1 MQRLA
6 DSRGPAAR
14 PVIASAGELAPL
26 VRGTAR
32 AHSRGSVFM
41 ALPPGPRRRGSKPGL
56 LVATSM
62 GSALEGVAIRGE
74 WPHIAVTRVRPPSRT
89 TLLPGC
95 GNGPKNGPKTPYGA
109 YRAILVPVRFR
120 GADLLGVSGSVEHPG
135 RIVLTSLSLRPVS
148 PSTTVTG
155 SYSAAAQSGTVGRC
169 CLRCRETAG
178 QPLTFPTSPPP
189 RRLRLLVPPHATRTG
204 IAKKPTRRA
213 RRLIRLV
220 IEFCPRRK
228 CWMIDIGG

>member
-1 MQRLA
+1 MSRFGAYAGNVVRRCTLPPCPLAGTGRASPARKVITAVSAATSSHGRRPLPSDPGFPCSPRPWFPAGYRRRPRVRVMQRRLA
-6 DSRGPAAR
+6 GSRC
-14 PVIASAGELAPL
+14 SAGHRLGRRAGAPGQGHRPSPQPRIGL
-26 VRGTAR
+26 HGTA
-32 AHSRGSVFM
+32 
-41 ALPPGPRRRGSKPGL
+41 PGPRRRGSKPGL

-135 RIVLTSLSLRPVS
+135 RIVLTSLSLRPVYL
-148 PSTTVTG
+148 P
-155 SYSAAAQSGTVGRC
+155 QR
-169 CLRCRETAG
+169 
-178 QPLTFPTSPPP
+178 
-189 RRLRLLVPPHATRTG
+189 
-204 IAKKPTRRA
+204 
-213 RRLIRLV
+213 
-220 IEFCPRRK
+220 
-228 CWMIDIGG
+228 

>member
-1 MQRLA
+1 MHATTVSTGRYGTSFSREEGHHRCERCHLVTRTAALAFRSRIPLFSSAVVPGRIPASTSGPGHAAPRRLA
-6 DSRGPAAR
+6 GSRC
-14 PVIASAGELAPL
+14 SAGHRLGRRAGAPGQGHRPSPQPRIGL
-26 VRGTAR
+26 HGTA
-32 AHSRGSVFM
+32 
-41 ALPPGPRRRGSKPGL
+41 PGPRRRGSKPGL

-135 RIVLTSLSLRPVS
+135 RIVLTSLSLRPVYL
-148 PSTTVTG
+148 P
-155 SYSAAAQSGTVGRC
+155 QR
-169 CLRCRETAG
+169 
-178 QPLTFPTSPPP
+178 
-189 RRLRLLVPPHATRTG
+189 
-204 IAKKPTRRA
+204 
-213 RRLIRLV
+213 
-220 IEFCPRRK
+220 
-228 CWMIDIGG
+228 

>member
-1 MQRLA
+1 MHATTVSTGRYGTSFSREEGHHRCERRHLVTRTAALAFRSRIPPVLLGRGSRPDTGVDLGSGSCSA
-6 DSRGPAAR
+6 DSRGPAAQ

-135 RIVLTSLSLRPVS
+135 RIVLTSLSLRPVYL
-148 PSTTVTG
+148 P
-155 SYSAAAQSGTVGRC
+155 QR
-169 CLRCRETAG
+169 
-178 QPLTFPTSPPP
+178 
-189 RRLRLLVPPHATRTG
+189 
-204 IAKKPTRRA
+204 
-213 RRLIRLV
+213 
-220 IEFCPRRK
+220 
-228 CWMIDIGG
+228 

>member
-1 MQRLA
+1 MSRFGAYAGNVVRRCTLPPCPLAGTGRASPARKVITAVSAATSSHGRRPLPSDPGFPCSPRPWFPAGYRRRPRVRVMQRLA
-6 DSRGPAAR
+6 DSRGPAAQ

-135 RIVLTSLSLRPVS
+135 RIVLTSLSLRPVYL
-148 PSTTVTG
+148 P
-155 SYSAAAQSGTVGRC
+155 QR
-169 CLRCRETAG
+169 
-178 QPLTFPTSPPP
+178 
-189 RRLRLLVPPHATRTG
+189 
-204 IAKKPTRRA
+204 
-213 RRLIRLV
+213 
-220 IEFCPRRK
+220 
-228 CWMIDIGG
+228 